1 MNSGIG
7 PDDVLAF
14 WFGEPGSPEHGRT
27 LEKWFRKD
35 TVFDRQI
42 AERYGA
48 LIESALAGE
57 LAHWAQRSASALAQ
71 IVVLDQFTR
80 NVFRDSPR
88 AFAGDA
94 RALVAARALVSSA
107 LDEALSPVQRSFV
120 YLPFEHAE
128 GLDAQNEG
136 VRLFTRLAAAAPDM
150 TDALDWARRHQVIIA
165 RFGRFPHRN
174 AVLGRASTPEEIEF
188 LQQPGSRF

>member
-1 MNSGIG
+1 VSA
-7 PDDVLAF
+7 DARAADVLAF
-14 WFGEPGSPEHGRT
+14 WFGAPDSADHGRP

-35 TVFDRQI
+35 AAFDRQI

-57 LAHWAQRSASALAQ
+57 LEAWGQEPLSALAR
-71 IVVLDQFTR
+71 IIVLDQFTR
-80 NVFRDSPR
+80 NVFRDLPR

-94 RALVAARALVSSA
+94 RALEAARALVASGG
-107 LDEALSPVQRSFV
+107 DETLPPVQRSFA

-128 GLDAQNEG
+128 DLEAQDEG
-136 VRLFTRLAAAAPDM
+136 VRLYARLAAVAPDM
-150 TDALDWARRHQVIIA
+150 NDALDWARRHQVVIA

-174 AVLGRASTPEEIEF
+174 AMLGRPSTVEELAF